1 MRLRKRVL
9 ILVGTG
15 EGRKLARQASQRPD
29 IEAIA
34 SLAGRTRQP
43 DIPIET
49 TRIGGFG
56 GVEGLREYLRAQQI
70 EALVDATHPF
80 AAQISQNAAQAA
92 EEAGIP
98 HLRLT
103 RPPWSPQPGDRWLEV
118 SSYAEAAERVREVA
132 RRVFLTIGRQEL
144 ARFAQVR
151 QVWFLMRMI
160 DPPAADCPRPPG
172 EVLLARGPFSLDAER
187 TLLQDYQIGAIVS
200 KNSGG
205 DGTYA
210 KIVAARELQLPIIM
224 VQRPAM
230 PTGDC
235 VSDIADVFDWLHG
248 YLNVARRLPP

>member
-43 DIPIET
+43 EIPIES
-49 TRIGGFG
+49 TRVGGFG
-56 GVEGLREYLRAQQI
+56 GVEGLREYLGAQQI
-70 EALVDATHPF
+70 DALVDATHPF
-80 AAQISQNAAQAA
+80 AAQISENAAQAA
-92 EEAGIP
+92 QEAGIP

-103 RPPWSPQPGDRWLEV
+103 RPPWSPQPGDRWLYV
-118 SSYAEAAERVREVA
+118 SSYAEAAQLVPTVA
-132 RRVFLTIGRQEL
+132 QRVFLTIGRQEL
-144 ARFAQVR
+144 ARFAQVQR
-151 QVWFLMRMI
+151 VWFLMRMI

-172 EVLLARGPFSLDAER
+172 EILLARGPFSLEEER
-187 TLLQDYQIGAIVS
+187 LLLRHYQIGAIVS

-224 VQRPAM
+224 VQRPAL

-248 YLNVARRLPP
+248 LGG